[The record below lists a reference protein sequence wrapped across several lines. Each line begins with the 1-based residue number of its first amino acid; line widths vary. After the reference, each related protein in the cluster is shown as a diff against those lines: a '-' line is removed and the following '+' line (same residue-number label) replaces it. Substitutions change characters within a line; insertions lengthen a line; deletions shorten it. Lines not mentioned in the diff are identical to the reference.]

1 MFCNGFPYLYFCI
14 FLSMLLYQYYNI
26 YSFFN
31 GWCIIIFYSFVIFLL
46 FLHAFYYFLYILLF
60 DIPFL
65 AIYLNYHINLY
76 QFYIILCGSP
86 PLFVT
91 LNALSKLVGMN
102 KNGWFNTIIFFIKF
116 SFSYT
121 LVWIMQYMSI
131 IIPWSIPHT

>member
-1 MFCNGFPYLYFCI
+1 MFIQIGFNYFIVFHKCVLIGYSILLILFFCTDSSIFYSSYKFIFRFIPSNFKLFLNRSLLSSFLIMVKYMFCNGFPYLYFCI

-65 AIYLNYHINLY
+65 AI
-76 QFYIILCGSP
+76 F
-86 PLFVT
+86 
-91 LNALSKLVGMN
+91 
-102 KNGWFNTIIFFIKF
+102 
-116 SFSYT
+116 
-121 LVWIMQYMSI
+121 
-131 IIPWSIPHT
+131 